1 MTSDPRHPTEDTA
14 ADPNGERSPHATSAA
29 ANLAQATL
37 PVDPET
43 ATTLVSSSA
52 PDSDGESPVGRSG
65 APARRAAI
73 PTIPAPPEPLP
84 PEPGDVIG
92 DKYELIELVASGGM
106 GRVYRARHLQLR
118 SELAIKIMHDF
129 VAGNPEHVERF
140 RREALAASKLSHPNV
155 VRILDYGKL
164 GGTLYLVMEYLDGP
178 SLGEWLETQDAPP
191 ALSELLPILLQILD
205 ALIAAHD
212 ANVVHRDL
220 KPDNVILTR
229 DIHGAIVV
237 KVVDFG
243 LARFR
248 DPEHHD
254 LTITQADA
262 VAGTPAY
269 MSPEQCR
276 SLKVTHSTDLYA
288 FGCILTETLQLKP
301 PFSGETVIDTISK
314 HLFSPVPPLSRPEST
329 EPVPS
334 ALERLRRDLLAKLPA
349 QRPADARTTRTRLL
363 AALADGGPGS
373 ESERKTASGTASRS
387 ERVPD
392 WNTVDTQPPP
402 NAAPLA
408 ASIGYSKT
416 GATDTAVG
424 EDCLLGLRSQGF
436 TVQTVMTP
444 DGWRDCQV
452 VLLDGGS
459 DVASTIERTRKA
471 RERIPGTR
479 LIVCLLG
486 LTTATIGQLI
496 EAGADDVARGP
507 VASDALGRKLSRLLR
522 RRCCSDSSCLPMNL

>member
-1 MTSDPRHPTEDTA
+1 VSVTPESASGTSDEHDGR
-14 ADPNGERSPHATSAA
+14 
-29 ANLAQATL
+29 
-37 PVDPET
+37 PVK
-43 ATTLVSSSA
+43 
-52 PDSDGESPVGRSG
+52 
-65 APARRAAI
+65 RAAI
-73 PTIPAPPEPLP
+73 PTISAPPEPLP

-118 SELAIKIMHDF
+118 AELAIKIMHDF
-129 VAGNPEHVERF
+129 VSGNPEHVERF
-140 RREALAASKLSHPNV
+140 RREALAASKLNHPNV
-155 VRILDYGKL
+155 VRVLDYGKR

-178 SLGEWLETQDAPP
+178 SLGEWLEAREVPP
-191 ALSELLPILLQILD
+191 PLSESLPLLLQILD

-229 DIHGAIVV
+229 DVHGTSVV

-288 FGCILTETLQLKP
+288 FGCILTEILQLKP

-314 HLFSPVPPLSRPEST
+314 HLFAPVPPLSRPDGA
-329 EPVPS
+329 EPVPN

-349 QRPADARTTRTRLL
+349 QRPHDARTARARLL
-363 AALADGGPGS
+363 AAMAGS
-373 ESERKTASGTASRS
+373 GSIGESERQGAPTGTRS
-387 ERVPD
+387 ERVPS
-392 WNTVDTQPPP
+392 WNADDTLPPM
-402 NAAPLA
+402 NAAPLKA
-408 ASIGYSKT
+408 CVGYSAIDPT
-416 GATDTAVG
+416 RTAID
-424 EDCLLGLRSQGF
+424 EDGLLGLGSQGF
-436 TVQTVMTP
+436 AVQSNPTVDQ
-444 DGWRDCQV
+444 WNECEL
-452 VLLDGGS
+452 VLLDCGT
-459 DVASTIERTRKA
+459 DVAAAVEETRLA
-471 RERIPGTR
+471 RERHPNKRIV
-479 LIVCLLG
+479 VCLMG
-486 LTTATIGQLI
+486 LTTATIGRLI

-507 VASDALGRKLSRLLR
+507 VSSETLGRKLSRLLR
-522 RRCCSDSSCLPMNL
+522 RA